1 MAQQP
6 KARLGDSSDH
16 GGTIISAASNYRCD
30 GIPVARVT
38 DLHYCP
44 IPGHGVTPIVNGSFP
59 VRHQGKI
66 VACIGSVVGC
76 GAKISTGSPTT
87 TVPFDPNGSPPGA
100 IILDDP
106 NTATFDIGFLG

>member
-1 MAQQP
+1 MTQQP
-6 KARLGDSSDH
+6 KARLGDRSDH

-76 GAKISTGSPTT
+76 GAKIITGSPTT
-87 TVPFDPNGSPPGA
+87 TVPFDANAVPPNA
-100 IILDDP
+100 FILDESSTDS
-106 NTATFDIGFLG
+106 TFILG